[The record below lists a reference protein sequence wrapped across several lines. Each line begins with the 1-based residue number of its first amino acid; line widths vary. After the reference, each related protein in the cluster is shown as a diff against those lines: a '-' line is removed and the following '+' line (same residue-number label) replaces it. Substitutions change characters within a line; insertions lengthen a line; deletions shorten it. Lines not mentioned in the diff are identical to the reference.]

1 MNHLRPSVAIKR
13 GRGGRRPG
21 AGAPHGNLN
30 ALKHGR
36 DSAYVQALLQALAA
50 HPATREALIRLAR
63 RQRAHK
69 RQAERTAALILSQLL
84 DRALLSL
91 RPVLSQVE
99 GPVLSNAEGPV
110 LPARPGSNAEGNN
123 LSEEQAADTDRV
135 LNAILHGN
143 DQTADTNPRNQSNSR
158 GGIS

>member
-1 MNHLRPSVAIKR
+1 MPRACPEPSR
-13 GRGGRRPG
+13 RGGRRPG

-36 DSAYVQALLQALAA
+36 HSAYVQTLIHALAA
-50 HPATREALIRLAR
+50 HPATREALVRLAR

-69 RQAERTAALILSQLL
+69 REAERTAALILSRLL

-91 RPVLSQVE
+91 KPVLSNAEGPVLNQVE
-99 GPVLSNAEGPV
+99 GPVLSNAEG
-110 LPARPGSNAEGNN
+110 NN
-123 LSEEQAADTDRV
+123 LSEDQATDTDSV

-143 DQTADTNPRNQSNSR
+143 DQTPDTPRENQSDTGR
-158 GGIS
+158 RDRAE

>member
-1 MNHLRPSVAIKR
+1 MP
-13 GRGGRRPG
+13 RGGRRPG

-91 RPVLSQVE
+91 RPVL
-99 GPVLSNAEGPV
+99 
-110 LPARPGSNAEGNN
+110 PARPGSNAEGNN
-123 LSEEQAADTDRV
+123 LSEDQASDTDSV

-143 DQTADTNPRNQSNSR
+143 DQTPDTNPRNQSNSR
-158 GGIS
+158 GGVT

>member
-1 MNHLRPSVAIKR
+1 MP
-13 GRGGRRPG
+13 RGGRRPG

-69 RQAERTAALILSQLL
+69 REAERTAALILSRLL

-91 RPVLSQVE
+91 K
-99 GPVLSNAEGPV
+99 PVLSNAEGPV
-110 LPARPGSNAEGNN
+110 LSNAEGNN
-123 LSEEQAADTDRV
+123 LSEDQATDTDSV

-143 DQTADTNPRNQSNSR
+143 DQTPDTDGLIQSDDCS
-158 GGIS
+158 GDPS

>member
-1 MNHLRPSVAIKR
+1 VFPVP
-13 GRGGRRPG
+13 GG
-21 AGAPHGNLN
+21 L
-30 ALKHGR
+30 
-36 DSAYVQALLQALAA
+36 
-50 HPATREALIRLAR
+50 LIRLAR
-63 RQRAHK
+63 RQRAQK

-91 RPVLSQVE
+91 RPVLSNAEGPVLSQVE
-99 GPVLSNAEGPV
+99 GPVLSNV
-110 LPARPGSNAEGNN
+110 EGNN
-123 LSEEQAADTDRV
+123 LSEEQATDTDRV

>member
-1 MNHLRPSVAIKR
+1 MP
-13 GRGGRRPG
+13 RGGRRPG

-36 DSAYVQALLQALAA
+36 DSAYVQTLIQALAA

-91 RPVLSQVE
+91 RPVLT
-99 GPVLSNAEGPV
+99 
-110 LPARPGSNAEGNN
+110 NAEGNN
-123 LSEEQAADTDRV
+123 LSEDQAADTDRV
-135 LNAILHGN
+135 LNAILPGSN
-143 DQTADTNPRNQSNSR
+143 QTPDTPRENQSDTGR
-158 GGIS
+158 RDRAE

>member
-1 MNHLRPSVAIKR
+1 MSEQHRMPR
-13 GRGGRRPG
+13 GPGSGIVFPVPGG
-21 AGAPHGNLN
+21 L
-30 ALKHGR
+30 
-36 DSAYVQALLQALAA
+36 
-50 HPATREALIRLAR
+50 LIRLAR
-63 RQRAHK
+63 RQRAQK

-91 RPVLSQVE
+91 RPVLS
-99 GPVLSNAEGPV
+99 NAEGPV
-110 LPARPGSNAEGNN
+110 LSQVEGNN
-123 LSEEQAADTDRV
+123 LSEEQATDTDRV